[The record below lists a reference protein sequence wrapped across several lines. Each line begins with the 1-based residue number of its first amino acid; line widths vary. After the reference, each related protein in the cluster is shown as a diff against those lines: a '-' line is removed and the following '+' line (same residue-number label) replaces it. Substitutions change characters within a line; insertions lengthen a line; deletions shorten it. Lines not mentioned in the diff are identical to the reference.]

1 MSHKQVISACGTV
14 PLGFLISMQKALRIL
29 LVHKILDT
37 GFQLFLV
44 KWACSFFAILGV
56 GICGFS
62 LLPMFLSVVVFA
74 LGISLFALLLW
85 LEVGDIFLRF
95 ALEDRCFFE
104 LATGCHALD
113 IFEDT
118 EPSSFQPDNLV
129 CGSGERRRFGI
140 LRHSFQNARQSSRSF
155 VRDSTNVRRT
165 KLIPAAK
172 IVAHENSARETHVFV
187 NGKYQED
194 RR

>member
-1 MSHKQVISACGTV
+1 M
-14 PLGFLISMQKALRIL
+14 PKALRIL

-37 GFQLFLV
+37 RFQLFLV

-62 LLPMFLSVVVFA
+62 LLPMFLSVVLFA

-118 EPSSFQPDNLV
+118 EPSSFQPDNLSAV
-129 CGSGERRRFGI
+129 PESGEDSEFYVI
-140 LRHSFQNARQSSRSF
+140 LSKTRDKVREALCETQRMCVAR
-155 VRDSTNVRRT
+155 N
-165 KLIPAAK
+165 
-172 IVAHENSARETHVFV
+172 
-187 NGKYQED
+187 
-194 RR
+194 

>member
-1 MSHKQVISACGTV
+1 MSTWVDMSHKQVITAYGAV
-14 PLGFLISMQKALRIL
+14 PLGFLISMPKALRIL

-37 GFQLFLV
+37 RFQLFLV

-62 LLPMFLSVVVFA
+62 LLPMFLFVVVFA
-74 LGISLFALLLW
+74 LGISFFALLLW
-85 LEVGDIFLRF
+85 LGLGDIFLRF

-118 EPSSFQPDNLV
+118 EPSPFQPGNLV
-129 CGSGERRRFGI
+129 CGSEEWRVSRFGRLTKRRF
-140 LRHSFQNARQSSRSF
+140 RPHPAWRFPSRP
-155 VRDSTNVRRT
+155 RT
-165 KLIPAAK
+165 SPGL
-172 IVAHENSARETHVFV
+172 SDTRT
-187 NGKYQED
+187 G
-194 RR
+194 R